1 MASPGYHDIQ
11 AGAEIAPRQYQVT
24 RRDLVR
30 YAGASGDFNVIHWN
44 ERIAKSVGLPDV
56 IAHGMLTMALA
67 GRFLTEWAGDP
78 AAVTEFGVRFS
89 APVVVPDDDK
99 GALVEITGVVTGK
112 LDGNQVTVDVTA
124 RSGDTK
130 VLTRAH
136 AVVRLP
142 TVLPR
147 GTTPWNPRRMRL
159 ADYTTVRLGG
169 PARGFVRAGT
179 EEELIE
185 AVRAADAAGEPVLIL
200 GGGSNLVVSD
210 EGFDGTVIQVA
221 TRGVSR
227 DGGPGVLTVA
237 AGEDW
242 DAVVARSVAEGL
254 AGLECLSGIP
264 GLAGATPIQN
274 VGAYG
279 QEVSETITR
288 VRVYDRVTGDVL
300 EMPNGLC
307 GFGYRTSRFRGADRF
322 VVLSVTFDL
331 AVQVLSAP
339 VRYAELAAALGVPPG
354 GQAESAEARAAVIE
368 LRQRKG
374 MVIDPADPDTRSV
387 GSFFVNPVLDAPA
400 LAAVEAAARAR
411 CGPGSRV
418 PRFEV
423 EGSGDGLVKVPAA
436 WLIERAGFGKG
447 YNPGDGARI
456 SAKHTLALVNAGSA
470 STAALLALAR
480 EIRDGVRDAFGVSLT
495 PEPVLVGVT
504 L

>member
-1 MASPGYHDIQ
+1 M
-11 AGAEIAPRQYQVT
+11 
-24 RRDLVR
+24 
-30 YAGASGDFNVIHWN
+30 
-44 ERIAKSVGLPDV
+44 K
-56 IAHGMLTMALA
+56 
-67 GRFLTEWAGDP
+67 
-78 AAVTEFGVRFS
+78 
-89 APVVVPDDDK
+89 
-99 GALVEITGVVTGK
+99 
-112 LDGNQVTVDVTA
+112 
-124 RSGDTK
+124 
-130 VLTRAH
+130 
-136 AVVRLP
+136 
-142 TVLPR
+142 
-147 GTTPWNPRRMRL
+147 L

-169 PARGFVRAGT
+169 PARAFVHAET
-179 EEELIE
+179 EHELID
-185 AVRAADAAGEPVLIL
+185 AVRAADAAGEPLLIL

-210 EGFDGTVIQVA
+210 EGFDGTVVQVA

-227 DGGPGVLTVA
+227 DGGPGALTVA

-264 GLAGATPIQN
+264 GLTGATPIQN

-279 QEVSETITR
+279 QEVAETITA
-288 VRVYDRVTGDVL
+288 VRVYDRVTGDVHQI
-300 EMPNGLC
+300 PNERC
-307 GFGYRTSRFRGADRF
+307 DFGYRTSRFRGAGRF
-322 VVLSVTFDL
+322 VVLSVTFRL

-339 VRYAELAAALGVPPG
+339 VRYAELAATLGVPAG
-354 GQAESAEARAAVIE
+354 GQVESAEVRAAVIE

-411 CGPGSRV
+411 SGPQARV
-418 PRFEV
+418 PHFEV
-423 EGSGDGLVKVPAA
+423 AGSGDGLAKVPAA
-436 WLIERAGFGKG
+436 WLIEQAGFGKG

-456 SAKHTLALVNAGSA
+456 SAKHTLALVNAGTA

-480 EIRDGVRDAFGVSLT
+480 EIRDGVRDAFGVSLA

>member
-1 MASPGYHDIQ
+1 
-11 AGAEIAPRQYQVT
+11 V
-24 RRDLVR
+24 
-30 YAGASGDFNVIHWN
+30 
-44 ERIAKSVGLPDV
+44 K
-56 IAHGMLTMALA
+56 
-67 GRFLTEWAGDP
+67 
-78 AAVTEFGVRFS
+78 
-89 APVVVPDDDK
+89 
-99 GALVEITGVVTGK
+99 
-112 LDGNQVTVDVTA
+112 
-124 RSGDTK
+124 
-130 VLTRAH
+130 
-136 AVVRLP
+136 
-142 TVLPR
+142 
-147 GTTPWNPRRMRL
+147 L

-169 PARGFVRAGT
+169 PARAFVRAET
-179 EEELIE
+179 EYELID
-185 AVRAADAAGEPVLIL
+185 AVRAADAAGEPLLIL

-210 EGFDGTVIQVA
+210 EGFDGTVVQVA

-227 DGGPGVLTVA
+227 DGGPGALTVA

-264 GLAGATPIQN
+264 GLTGATPIQN

-279 QEVSETITR
+279 QEVAETITA
-288 VRVYDRVTGDVL
+288 VRVYDRVTGDVHQI
-300 EMPNGLC
+300 PNERC
-307 GFGYRTSRFRGADRF
+307 DFGYRTSRFRGAGRF
-322 VVLSVTFDL
+322 VVLSVTFRL

-339 VRYAELAAALGVPPG
+339 VRYAELAATLGVPVG
-354 GQAESAEARAAVIE
+354 GQVESAEARAAVIE

-411 CGPGSRV
+411 SGPQARV
-418 PRFEV
+418 PHFEV
-423 EGSGDGLVKVPAA
+423 SGSGDGLAKVPAA
-436 WLIERAGFGKG
+436 WLIEQAGFGKG

-456 SAKHTLALVNAGSA
+456 SAKHTLALVNTGTA

-480 EIRDGVRDAFGVSLT
+480 EIRDGVRDTFGVSLA

>member
-1 MASPGYHDIQ
+1 
-11 AGAEIAPRQYQVT
+11 
-24 RRDLVR
+24 
-30 YAGASGDFNVIHWN
+30 
-44 ERIAKSVGLPDV
+44 
-56 IAHGMLTMALA
+56 
-67 GRFLTEWAGDP
+67 
-78 AAVTEFGVRFS
+78 
-89 APVVVPDDDK
+89 
-99 GALVEITGVVTGK
+99 
-112 LDGNQVTVDVTA
+112 
-124 RSGDTK
+124 
-130 VLTRAH
+130 
-136 AVVRLP
+136 
-142 TVLPR
+142 
-147 GTTPWNPRRMRL
+147 MRL
-159 ADYTTVRLGG
+159 ADYTTLRLGG
-169 PARGFVRAGT
+169 PARAFVRAGT
-179 EEELIE
+179 EQELIE
-185 AVRAADAAGEPVLIL
+185 AVRTADAAGEPVLIL

-227 DGGPGVLTVA
+227 DGGPGVLTAA

-242 DAVVARSVAEGL
+242 DAVVARTVAEGL

-279 QEVSETITR
+279 QEVSETITG
-288 VRVYDRVTGDVL
+288 VRVYDRVTGDVT
-300 EMPNGLC
+300 EMPNARC

-411 CGPGSRV
+411 CGPDTRV
-418 PRFEV
+418 PRFEA
-423 EGSGDGLVKVPAA
+423 GDGQVKVPAA

-456 SAKHTLALVNAGSA
+456 SAKHTLALVNGGTA
-470 STAALLALAR
+470 STSALLALAR
-480 EIRDGVRDAFGVSLT
+480 EIRDGVRDAFGVSLA